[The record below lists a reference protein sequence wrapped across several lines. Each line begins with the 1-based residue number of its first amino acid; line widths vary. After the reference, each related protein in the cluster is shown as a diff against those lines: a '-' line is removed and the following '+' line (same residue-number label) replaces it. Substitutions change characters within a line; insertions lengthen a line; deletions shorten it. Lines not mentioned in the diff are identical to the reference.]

1 VTILALGSVYLKIN
15 SRASQYN
22 HCPDKPPPKKID
34 ALQKPKITKIPQ
46 KNRI

>member
-1 VTILALGSVYLKIN
+1 VTIPGLGSVYLKIK

-22 HCPDKPPPKKID
+22 HGPDKPPPKKIN
-34 ALQKPKITKIPQ
+34 ALQTPKITKRLQ